1 MTRIIDTGGGKIR
14 GVESGDG
21 VLSWRGIPYAAP
33 PVGDLRWRLPR
44 PAEPWTGVRDGS
56 RPGNP
61 AMQPPPLMPAE
72 PGPFEIPPCAEDC
85 LYLNVTAPAD
95 AERAPVL
102 VWLHGG
108 GYHVGNGHDMVGD
121 GAGFARDHGVVV
133 VSLNYRLG
141 ALGHLSL
148 PDEEHTGA
156 YGTHDQIA
164 ALRWI
169 HDTIE
174 AFGGDPGRVT
184 VYGVSAGAKSI
195 SNLIASPLT
204 RGLIHAAATS
214 SGGDHV
220 ATPAQSRALAARF
233 RKELGTDAL
242 RDAPAEDVLDAQN
255 AIARGIEATWVW
267 RPAVDGLAIPR
278 RPTDAIADGAAAGI
292 PLLAQ
297 HCVSE
302 CLLYEM
308 IQPGSAARAAH
319 VLEDAFGPTGRDA
332 ILAAHAPGDRGAEI
346 MTAERYAVPTD
357 RLADA
362 QSAHAP
368 VWRSRYD
375 GPLPPAYGGLP
386 AFHGSD
392 APAIW
397 TGGDGVAGEL
407 HAAWGQFATTGTPGW
422 TPYTL
427 PDRATMLFTADGPRL
442 EHDPDAARRTLWE
455 GREWQS
461 GTWYAVGEGF

>member
-1 MTRIIDTGGGKIR
+1 MTRIIETAGGKVR

-33 PVGDLRWRLPR
+33 PVGPARWRPPR
-44 PAEPWTGVRDGS
+44 PAEGWSGVRDGS

-61 AMQPPPLMPAE
+61 AIQPPPLIPGTPA
-72 PGPFEIPPCAEDC
+72 PDGLDIPAPSEDC
-85 LYLNVTAPAD
+85 LHLNVTAPAD
-95 AERAPVL
+95 AVRAPVV

-121 GAGFARDHGVVV
+121 GVVLARDFGVVV

-141 ALGHLSL
+141 ALGFLAL
-148 PDEEHTGA
+148 PDEEHSGA
-156 YGTHDQIA
+156 HGTHDQIA
-164 ALRWI
+164 ALRWVRANI
-169 HDTIE
+169 G

-184 VYGVSAGAKSI
+184 VYGVSAGAKSV

-204 RGLIHAAATS
+204 RGLVHAAATS

-220 ATPAQSRALAARF
+220 ATPEQSRALAARF
-233 RKELGTDAL
+233 LKELGAGDP
-242 RDAPAEDVLDAQN
+242 RDAPAEAVLAAQN
-255 AIARGIEATWVW
+255 AVAQGIEATWVW
-267 RPAVDGLAIPR
+267 RPVIDGLAIPR

-302 CLLYEM
+302 CLLFEM
-308 IQPGSAARAAH
+308 GAPGSAARAAH
-319 VLEDAFGPTGRDA
+319 VLDDAFGPETRDE
-332 ILAAHAPGDRGAEI
+332 ILAAYTPGDPRADL
-346 MTAERYAVPTD
+346 MTDERYAVPTT

-362 QSAHAP
+362 QSTHAP

-375 GPLPPAYGGLP
+375 GPLTAYAGLP

-392 APAIW
+392 APAVW

-407 HAAWGQFATTGTPGW
+407 HAAWGAFVTTGTPGW

-427 PDRATMLFTADGPRL
+427 PGRATMLFTADGSRVAN
-442 EHDPDAARRTLWE
+442 DPDAVRRKLWE
-455 GREWQS
+455 GREWQA
-461 GTWYAVGEGF
+461 GTWYDVGV